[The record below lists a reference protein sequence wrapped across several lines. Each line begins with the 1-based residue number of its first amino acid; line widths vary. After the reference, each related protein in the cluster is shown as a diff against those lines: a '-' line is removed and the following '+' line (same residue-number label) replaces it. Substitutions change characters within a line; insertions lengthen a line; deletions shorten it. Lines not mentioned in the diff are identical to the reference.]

1 MNITN
6 LTADEAKEKIDSSQV
21 VVVDVRT
28 PEEYSKAK
36 IAGSISIPLDQL
48 EQKSDLVLQDKNQPV
63 LVYCLSGSRSQAAA
77 DILSKK
83 GYQEI
88 YNLTHG
94 LMEWRL
100 KQLPLIN

>member
-6 LTADEAKEKIDSSQV
+6 LTAEEAKEKIDSSQV

-36 IAGSISIPLDQL
+36 ISGSISLPLDQL
-48 EQKSDLVLQDKNQPV
+48 DQKAETVLVDKNQPV
-63 LVYCLSGSRSQAAA
+63 MVYCLSGSRSQVAAN
-77 DILSKK
+77 ILSKK
-83 GYQEI
+83 GYQKI

-100 KQLPLIN
+100 KQMPLIN

>member
-6 LTADEAKEKIDSSQV
+6 LSADEAKAKIDSKQV
-21 VVVDVRT
+21 IVVDVRT

-36 IAGSISIPLDQL
+36 IAGSISLPLDQI

-63 LVYCLSGSRSQAAA
+63 LVYCLSGSRSQVAA
-77 DILSKK
+77 DLLKEK
-83 GYQEI
+83 GYQSI

-100 KQLPLIN
+100 KQLPLLG